1 MYAIIVTVELV
12 SLTPS
17 GNTLFTKAF
26 AASFNASIL
35 SPFILPETS
44 STKTKSIDFVTSA
57 VAAILIFLT
66 TSTVADF
73 SIPLIVAVFTILFSI
88 LVSIA
93 LTLNVNVNFAPAFKF
108 PLYDIVPS
116 L

>member
-1 MYAIIVTVELV
+1 MLFSVILV
-12 SLTPS
+12 
-17 GNTLFTKAF
+17 
-26 AASFNASIL
+26 
-35 SPFILPETS
+35 ETS

-73 SIPLIVAVFTILFSI
+73 SIPLIVAVFTIFLSI
-88 LVSIA
+88 SVSIT
-93 LTLNVNVNFAPAFKF
+93 LTLNVNVNFAPAFKV